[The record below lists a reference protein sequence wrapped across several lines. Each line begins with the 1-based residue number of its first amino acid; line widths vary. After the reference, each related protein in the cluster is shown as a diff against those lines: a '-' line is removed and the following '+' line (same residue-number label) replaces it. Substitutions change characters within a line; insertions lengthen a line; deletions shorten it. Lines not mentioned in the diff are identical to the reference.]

1 MEKIYLG
8 GRNKNSVARL
18 YVEPLFK
25 KYFEPLFP
33 DSLFLI
39 LHTSPIELPKVNFN
53 SYRYIFLVQVSDPA
67 DYVGKNWDYLYEHL
81 SPYLNKTF
89 AVCTYYSKVPFR
101 QISVDCPLMFAI
113 ANNNN
118 SPDHP
123 RKHIKKYVCMNNR
136 DQPHKTEVVNSLIR
150 HNVFKDGFVSLTGTY
165 SLPSEASLNKV
176 SPDIFANGLLDGNT
190 FNPFPIELFQTP
202 FHLVT
207 ETSLNVHQMY
217 ITEKTVKAILAKQ
230 LILHVGSPRTIE
242 YLNKQYDLDIPIFLN
257 NWLDL
262 DEICNFLKRPLD
274 ELNQLYSEH
283 SSTLE
288 KSKTK
293 LQNQC
298 NHIFDR
304 LILNSF
310 RKHDIILAD

>member
-1 MEKIYLG
+1 MDKIYLG
-8 GRNKNSVARL
+8 NRSKNSTAKL
-18 YVEPLFK
+18 YVEPLFE
-25 KYFEPLFP
+25 KYFKPFFP
-33 DSLFLI
+33 DSLFLV
-39 LHTSPIELPKVNFN
+39 LHTNPLDISKINF
-53 SYRYIFLVQVSDPA
+53 SQYRYIFLVQVSDPA
-67 DYVGKNWDYLYEHL
+67 DYVGKNWKFLFENL
-81 SPYLNKTF
+81 QPYLDKTF
-89 AVCTYYSKVPFR
+89 AVCNYYSQIPFK
-101 QISVDCPLMFAI
+101 QISIDWPLIYAL
-113 ANNNN
+113 NYL
-118 SPDHP
+118 SPLKLN
-123 RKHIKKYVCMNNR
+123 RQHIKKYMCLNNQNHPYR
-136 DQPHKTEVVNSLIR
+136 VEVVDALKKHGIFN
-150 HNVFKDGFVSLTGTY
+150 DGFVSLTGSY
-165 SLPSEASLNKV
+165 SLPSESSLNKV
-176 SPDIFANGLLDGNT
+176 STNVFAKFTNSSS
-190 FNPFPIELFQTP
+190 FNPFPVEFFQTP

-298 NHIFDR
+298 NPIFDR